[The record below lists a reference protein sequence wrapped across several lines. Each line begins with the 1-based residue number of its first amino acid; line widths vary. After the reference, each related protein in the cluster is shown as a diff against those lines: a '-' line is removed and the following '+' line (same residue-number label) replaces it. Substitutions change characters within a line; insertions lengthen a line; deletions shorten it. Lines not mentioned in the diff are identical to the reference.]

1 MKFHSEA
8 YTPPEGQLL
17 SPPLPASSDTTEPE
31 SSDGVAESSPVPL
44 AASSFVPG
52 CPESSLGV
60 GLPTGVFPESP
71 GGSLFCDVLV
81 PGPAS
86 LPIVLGEPVGN
97 VPSEPAAHAP
107 NENAAVTAS
116 ALNHI
121 LRMREK

>member
-1 MKFHSEA
+1 VLDGQFVA
-8 YTPPEGQLL
+8 VVPP
-17 SPPLPASSDTTEPE
+17 PE
-31 SSDGVAESSPVPL
+31 SSDGAGPESSEGDPESSPVPL
-44 AASSFVPG
+44 GESSFVFG

-60 GLPTGVFPESP
+60 GLPVGPLPESSELPLPCGWVFPVPESFP
-71 GGSLFCDVLV
+71 VVLV
-81 PGPAS
+81 
-86 LPIVLGEPVGN
+86 VLDVPVVAGI